1 LLTYIS
7 AGGIMIN
14 KNIEK
19 DFFKN
24 RFIKSAVFLLMC
36 TAFIFGY
43 LHLFANHGFER
54 LHIFLFNLTVGG
66 SIILYYSETRS
77 VPSLRV
83 IVFFFLSIVYAISA
97 FFEIYALAIII
108 TVTLSLIVESIR
120 IKTFSFFPRDFFRKD
135 ADLPDKFHQASLL
148 CLSMALMTASFVIM
162 NNEYFH
168 WVHFE
173 KLKLN
178 VFFLG
183 FSFPVSLITMS
194 VMFSFINRIE
204 GRLYNIMAHYF
215 FWSINLGVISFFAFI
230 IFEIFP
236 AEFMAALIL
245 FISVIMIFIYFIKFG
260 ISVQQK
266 HFLVSGMGFLLSTA
280 ITGLLYLL
288 LYLNPELHSK
298 YGKNL
303 LSIHAYLSLYGW
315 NLSGLMVIL
324 RWNDFPLKLN
334 TFQVISLHWILI
346 GILAPFGK
354 FYVFFA
360 IISIILY
367 TCLLLIFFSGRN
379 TKTDAHI

>member
-1 LLTYIS
+1 
-7 AGGIMIN
+7 MN
-14 KNIEK
+14 NNIET

-24 RFIKSAVFLLMC
+24 RYIKAAVFIVMC
-36 TAFIFGY
+36 SAFIFGY
-43 LHLFANHGFER
+43 LHLFVNHGFER

-66 SIILYYSETRS
+66 SIILYYTETRAI
-77 VPSLRV
+77 PSIRV
-83 IVFFFLSIVYAISA
+83 ILFFFLSIAYAVSA
-97 FFEIYALAIII
+97 FFEIYPVSIVITII
-108 TVTLSLIVESIR
+108 LSLIVEKIR
-120 IKTFSFFPRDFFRKD
+120 IRTFSFFPKDFFRKD
-135 ADLPDKFHQASLL
+135 AVLSEKFQQASLL
-148 CLSMALMTASFVIM
+148 CLSMALMIASFVIL

-168 WVHFE
+168 WIYFE

-204 GRLYNIMAHYF
+204 GRIFIILSQFF
-215 FWSINLGVISFFAFI
+215 FWSINLGVVLFFVFI

-236 AEFMAALIL
+236 AQLMAALTL
-245 FISVIMIFIYFIKFG
+245 FISVTMIFIYFLRFG

-288 LYLNPELHSK
+288 LYLSPELHSK

-324 RWNDFPLKLN
+324 RWHDFPLKLN
-334 TFQVISLHWILI
+334 ALRVILLHWILI
-346 GILAPFGK
+346 GLIAPLGK
-354 FYVFFA
+354 NYAFLS
-360 IISIILY
+360 IISIIIY
-367 TCLLLIFFSGRN
+367 TGLLAIFFSERN
-379 TKTDAHI
+379 EKNNANI

>member
-1 LLTYIS
+1 
-7 AGGIMIN
+7 MIYN
-14 KNIEK
+14 KIET

-24 RFIKSAVFLLMC
+24 RYIKSAVFLVMC
-36 TAFIFGY
+36 SAFVFGY
-43 LHLFANHGFER
+43 LHLFVNQGFER
-54 LHIFLFNLTVGG
+54 LHIFLFNLTAGG
-66 SIILYYSETRS
+66 SIILYYTETRAI
-77 VPSLRV
+77 PSIRV
-83 IVFFFLSIVYAISA
+83 ILFFLLSIVYAVSA
-97 FFEIYALAIII
+97 FFEIYPVSIAITII
-108 TVTLSLIVESIR
+108 LSLIAETIR
-120 IKTFSFFPRDFFRKD
+120 IRTFSFFPKDFFRKD
-135 ADLPDKFHQASLL
+135 AALSDKFQQASLL
-148 CLSMALMTASFVIM
+148 CLSMALMIASFVIL

-168 WVHFE
+168 WIHFE

-204 GRLYNIMAHYF
+204 GRLFIILSQFF
-215 FWSINLGVISFFAFI
+215 FWSINLGVVLFFIFI

-236 AEFMAALIL
+236 AQLMAALTL
-245 FISVIMIFIYFIKFG
+245 FISVTMIFIYFLRFG

-288 LYLNPELHSK
+288 LYLSPEFHSK

-324 RWNDFPLKLN
+324 RWHDFPLKLN
-334 TFQVISLHWILI
+334 TLQVILFHWILI
-346 GILAPFGK
+346 GIIAPLGK
-354 FYVFFA
+354 NYAFLS

-367 TCLLLIFFSGRN
+367 TVLLAIFFSERN
-379 TKTDAHI
+379 EKK